1 MKNMSVY
8 EVLEESSIARE
19 AIILLERPTLL

>member
-1 MKNMSVY
+1 MKNMSIY

-19 AIILLERPTLL
+19 AIILLGRPSLL

>member
-8 EVLEESSIARE
+8 KVLGESSIARE